1 MAAKNKTEYDM
12 RYAKENLKR
21 IPLNVQKEKY
31 DQIKAAADNAGEK
44 VNSYIKKAIDERM
57 ERENAAPDTMDTSM
71 DIVPE
76 VKAEKQEHTPKP
88 PKKKKT
94 HYKPFTESDARR
106 IDFPELLHNIR
117 YQIDIS
123 DTYGMDVLSTLLEKA
138 RQQETEKTA
147 SE

>member
-31 DQIKAAADNAGEK
+31 DQIKAAAEKAGEK
-44 VNSYIKKAIDERM
+44 VNSYIKKAIDERI
-57 ERENAAPDTMDTSM
+57 ERENAAPDTMDV
-71 DIVPE
+71 VPDAQ
-76 VKAEKQEHTPKP
+76 AEKQEHTPKP
-88 PKKKKT
+88 PKKQET

-138 RQQETEKTA
+138 RQQEAENSA